1 MDTYYSKKEYNDVK
15 RTLEKKIALLERQV
29 KSLSDKL
36 NKFKNKNVAD

>member
-1 MDTYYSKKEYNDVK
+1 MDTYYSKKEDNDMK

-36 NKFKNKNVAD
+36 NKLKNKNVAD